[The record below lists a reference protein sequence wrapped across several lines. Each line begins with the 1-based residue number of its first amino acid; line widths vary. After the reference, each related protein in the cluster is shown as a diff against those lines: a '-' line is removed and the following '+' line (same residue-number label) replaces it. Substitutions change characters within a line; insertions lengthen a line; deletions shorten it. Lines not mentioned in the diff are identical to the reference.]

1 MTKKT
6 LTNDQLFEALTTQA
20 GTAPAPAADES
31 ALSRDPEFVFEL
43 LRTQIAEDI
52 ARAMVT
58 AGLNENQL
66 AKKLNVSRQAVN
78 EALAMKGNMTLR
90 TLARI
95 SVALDCDLSLTLK
108 KAMRCESLTRGAD
121 AVRRVKRVAPPSTK
135 GLRGAKPSAVKQKAV

>member
-20 GTAPAPAADES
+20 DTAPAPAADES

-95 SVALDCDLSLTLK
+95 SVALDCDVFVSFDQPTRANTIEDWRGEDAIGSPYLSEAK
-108 KAMRCESLTRGAD
+108 EGESLCA
-121 AVRRVKRVAPPSTK
+121 S
-135 GLRGAKPSAVKQKAV
+135 